1 MPPLQIEL
9 LESHTCIQ
17 DSSVR
22 IALASKKIPGFLK
35 GENILSTPRVMDSFE
50 PDCKHDKMV
59 IGALRSF
66 EDVIPITGAE
76 HLEIQLCSLKSP
88 SVLLSPF

>member
-1 MPPLQIEL
+1 MPLLQIEL

-22 IALASKKIPGFLK
+22 IALASKKIPGFMK
-35 GENILSTPRVMDSFE
+35 GQNILSTPRVMDSFE

-59 IGALRSF
+59 LWSSKVF
-66 EDVIPITGAE
+66 
-76 HLEIQLCSLKSP
+76 
-88 SVLLSPF
+88 